1 MALIRWTAP
10 ARPLHGLTNV
20 HEEMNRFI
28 DGVLQSSPTYRYDS
42 GPRIPVDV
50 EETAEAFV
58 LRADLPGVPQK
69 DIKVS
74 AEGDTLTIRGE
85 RKHTAGTGTALRSE
99 RKFGAFERTF
109 TLGAPVRTDQV
120 RAVYRDGVLEVTVP
134 KSENARLR
142 EIEVQAG

>member
-1 MALIRWTAP
+1 MTLIRWTAP
-10 ARPLHGLTNV
+10 AHPIRDLTNL
-20 HEEMNRFI
+20 HDEMSRFV
-28 DGVLQSSPTYRYDS
+28 DGVLNPGASYGYAPAL
-42 GPRIPVDV
+42 PVDV
-50 EETAEAFV
+50 EETPEAFV

-74 AEGDTLTIRGE
+74 AIGDTVTIRGQ
-85 RKHTAGTGTALRSE
+85 RTAVTGTGTSLRSE
-99 RKFGAFERTF
+99 RTFGTFERSF

-134 KSENARLR
+134 KSENAKLR